1 MVVSFKDLY
10 NWNPTAHIF
19 FYNLFFS
26 RFLWV
31 SILEKLDELKE
42 ICARIFIESLYASK
56 TKNENN
62 LIVPLLCN
70 VYINVIYGKECY
82 RRYLAVQM
90 DQQDP
95 HTFI

>member
-82 RRYLAVQM
+82 RSYLAVQM